1 MGLKIVKNDQ
11 KKFKTI
17 KNRALGASKADKIE
31 VGDMVSWK
39 TWCMDLLTESFE
51 TKEGLLIEIIE
62 ETRLEN
68 VVLIGKILTF
78 GASEYDF
85 IPLFSL
91 TKTTKRD

>member
-1 MGLKIVKNDQ
+1 MKN
-11 KKFKTI
+11 K
-17 KNRALGASKADKIE
+17 ALGSSKVDKIA

-39 TWCMDLLTESFE
+39 SWSWDLNTDTFE
-51 TKEGLLIEIIE
+51 DKEGLLLEITE

-68 VVLIGKILTF
+68 VVLIGKILPF

-91 TKTTKRD
+91 TKTNKRD

>member
-17 KNRALGASKADKIE
+17 KNRALGSSKAANLE
-31 VGDMVSWK
+31 PGDMVSWK
-39 TWCMDLLTESFE
+39 SWCMDLVSESFE
-51 TKEGLLIEIIE
+51 EKEGLLVEIIE

-91 TKTTKRD
+91 TKTNKRD

>member
-1 MGLKIVKNDQ
+1 MSEKT
-11 KKFKTI
+11 FKTP
-17 KNRALGASKADKIE
+17 KNRALGASKESNFAL
-31 VGDMVSWK
+31 GDIVSWK
-39 TWCMDLLTESFE
+39 TWEISLENEIFE

-62 ETRLEN
+62 ETRLSN

-91 TKTTKRD
+91 TKTTKRN